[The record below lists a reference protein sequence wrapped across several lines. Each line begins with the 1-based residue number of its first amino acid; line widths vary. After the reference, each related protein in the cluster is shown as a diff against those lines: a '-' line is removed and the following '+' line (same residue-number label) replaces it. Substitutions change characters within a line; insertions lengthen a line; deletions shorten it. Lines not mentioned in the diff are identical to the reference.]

1 MQIIPLVDNMFMT
14 ETINDQKQKDLQ
26 EVLDTP
32 QQVEEVAV
40 IIQLQ
45 TML

>member
-1 MQIIPLVDNMFMT
+1 MQITPLVDNMFMT

>member
-32 QQVEEVAV
+32 QVEEVAV

>member
-1 MQIIPLVDNMFMT
+1 MQITPLVDNMFMT

-32 QQVEEVAV
+32 HVEEVAV

>member
-1 MQIIPLVDNMFMT
+1 MT
-14 ETINDQKQKDLQ
+14 ETINDQKQKDLR